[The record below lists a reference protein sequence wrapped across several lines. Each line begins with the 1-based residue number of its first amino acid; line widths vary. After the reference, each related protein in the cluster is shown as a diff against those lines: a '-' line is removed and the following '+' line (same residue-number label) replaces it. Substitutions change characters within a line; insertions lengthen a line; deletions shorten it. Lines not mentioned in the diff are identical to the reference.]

1 MKQKKSEYYILHA
14 EDNQDDSLLTELA
27 FKQLGLN
34 VQLRKILN
42 GKKVIDSLKESLST
56 GEKLPDLILLD
67 INLPLMNGF
76 EVLNEIKTEEKL
88 SLIPIVFFTSSDSSA
103 EMKHAYENGADL
115 YIRKPNNLNGF
126 KRAMLQA
133 VQLIKDADMMI
144 S

>member
-1 MKQKKSEYYILHA
+1 MKEKNREYCILHA
-14 EDNQDDSLLTELA
+14 EDNPDDSLLTELA

-34 VQLRKILN
+34 VQLKKILN
-42 GKKVIDSLKESLST
+42 GKKVIDSLKESLITS
-56 GEKLPDLILLD
+56 EKLPDLILLD

-76 EVLNEIKTEEKL
+76 EVLNEIKVEEKL
-88 SLIPIVFFTSSDSSA
+88 SSIPVVFFTSSDSSA
-103 EMKHAYENGADL
+103 EMKYAYENGADL

>member
-27 FKQLGLN
+27 LKQLGLS
-34 VQLRKILN
+34 VQLKKILS

-76 EVLNEIKTEEKL
+76 EVLDEIKAEEKL
-88 SLIPIVFFTSSDSSA
+88 SSIPIVFFTSSDSSA

-133 VQLIKDADMMI
+133 VQLIKDADMMLN
-144 S
+144 